1 MSFLVLK
8 EHEIV
13 QLLPMAECIE
23 VMADALAALDG
34 GEMTQPLRSVFV
46 PPAANGLMA
55 WMPAHHGGAAPVFG
69 MKVLCLVPS
78 NPSRGLD
85 AHQGLVLVSDG
96 ETGQLRALL
105 DASPITAIRTAAV
118 SALATRLL
126 ARTNSSTLAIV
137 GTGVQALGHLES
149 IPLVRPIESVRIAGR
164 TPERAQEFVA
174 TLAGKYPFPIEASS
188 STEAAVRGAD
198 IVVTATNTR
207 EPLLKREWLSPGT
220 HVNAVG
226 ASQRTH
232 QELDTQTVADS
243 ALFTD
248 RRESL
253 ENEAAEYRLALEE
266 SLIAPTHLRGEL
278 GELVT
283 GKIAGRSSDGELTL
297 FRSLGLAAFDV
308 AAAEHV
314 LANARRD
321 GAGLTVDF

>member
-23 VMADALAALDG
+23 VMADAFAALDG

-46 PPAANGLMA
+46 PPDANGLMA
-55 WMPAHHGGAAPVFG
+55 WMPAHHAGAAPVFG

-96 ETGQLRALL
+96 RTGQLRALL

-126 ARTNSSTLAIV
+126 ARADSSTLAIV

-149 IPLVRPIESVRIAGR
+149 IPLVRPIETVRIAGR
-164 TPERAQEFVA
+164 TPERAREFVA
-174 TLAGKYPFPIEASS
+174 TLAGEYPFAIEASPS
-188 STEAAVRGAD
+188 AEAAVRDAD
-198 IVVTATNTR
+198 VVVTATNTR
-207 EPLLKREWLSPGT
+207 EPLLSREWLSPGT
-220 HVNAVG
+220 HINAVG

-232 QELDTQTVADS
+232 RELDTQTVADS

-266 SLIAPTHLRGEL
+266 SLIAPSHLRGEL

-283 GKIAGRSSDGELTL
+283 GKIAGRTSDTELTL

-308 AAAEHV
+308 AAAERV

-321 GAGLTVDF
+321 GAGLPVDF